1 MFVRKNIGAWCNGNT
16 WVSKTFVV
24 SSNLTAP
31 AKILEHFVPN
41 GMLYFCAVYS
51 MTFRR
56 ILYKR
61 DPFLRRQVYE
71 RSVDSDCFLAP
82 QNIIPLQALCFA
94 APQAEFE
101 HEKYRTVN
109 SAFERRQYPL

>member
-31 AKILEHFVPN
+31 AKILEHFAPN
-41 GMLYFCAVYS
+41 GMLYFCAVCS
-51 MTFRR
+51 TTFRR

-71 RSVDSDCFLAP
+71 CPVDSDCFLPP
-82 QNIIPLQALCFA
+82 QNIIPLKALRFPA
-94 APQAEFE
+94 SQAEFQ
-101 HEKYRTVN
+101 HEEF
-109 SAFERRQYPL
+109 AL